1 MEWEDSFY
9 EDFFQDMAKERLG
22 KAAEETFRDKVE
34 TISDSITYLNA
45 VVTTGKVISNFH
57 QLNLAQEN
65 SAKAFAQDQK
75 QTEEAAKH
83 QTRQQQ
89 ELSKKAIER
98 NFNMQ
103 EQGRTKSHERQMDT
117 IIDTVAE
124 VIGTAAIEKEILET
138 AVNEAGKLINFIRN
152 YVNDKS
158 SVVKF
163 FTTNGELEK
172 MRNAYDNMEWEGE
185 KEELKDIELIRQ
197 MKGYENYTEL
207 ATFVGLNITR
217 SLLFCASK
225 FNPQMHLRCLA
236 VATLATI
243 DKTDAIGHQDAET
256 AESVFDA
263 LMGSDYR

>member
-1 MEWEDSFY
+1 
-9 EDFFQDMAKERLG
+9 
-22 KAAEETFRDKVE
+22 
-34 TISDSITYLNA
+34 
-45 VVTTGKVISNFH
+45 
-57 QLNLAQEN
+57 
-65 SAKAFAQDQK
+65 
-75 QTEEAAKH
+75 
-83 QTRQQQ
+83 
-89 ELSKKAIER
+89 
-98 NFNMQ
+98 
-103 EQGRTKSHERQMDT
+103 MDT